1 MKVQCQCGSKFSI
14 DVTPEMARDP
24 IRFVCPNCNTD
35 LSGPINELVRKKLSL
50 TAAPK
55 RAIVQP
61 AVAPTPVD
69 PPPAPAVPGRLSLHK
84 TASTATHGTA
94 VESAPNP
101 WASGADDGRP
111 CPKHQ
116 GEVCVTNCYICRKP
130 LCPKCME
137 LFGYVCSPL
146 CRAKAEANGINVPV
160 YAGQKSV
167 VEARRWRKTGLI
179 G

>member
-1 MKVQCQCGSKFSI
+1 MKVQCPCGSKFSI

-35 LSGPINELVRKKLSL
+35 LSGPINELVREELGL

-61 AVAPTPVD
+61 AAAPTPAD
-69 PPPAPAVPGRLSLHK
+69 PPPAPAVPGRLSIHK

-94 VESAPNP
+94 VETA
-101 WASGADDGRP
+101 ASGGGASDGGKP

-137 LFGYVCSPL
+137 
-146 CRAKAEANGINVPV
+146 
-160 YAGQKSV
+160 
-167 VEARRWRKTGLI
+167 
-179 G
+179 